1 MKRIIFYAIVSMFS
15 LNFARAQS
23 LPQVTLDQAW
33 KDKIQSLAPEK
44 ATFPAKKKK
53 VLVFSLHTGFDHWVR
68 PHTEEMVKILG
79 EKSGAFTVT
88 GSKDLSMMKLKNLE
102 KFDVLVLNN
111 TNSKPDHR
119 NLFWDKLKESGAD
132 SAEVMKQAL
141 DLEANLRKFVE
152 KGGGLFLLH
161 GANTTLNNSMDFS
174 RLTGGSFD
182 YHPKQQAI
190 QVRLEDPNHPLVQAF
205 PAEGFNHVDEPYFYK
220 NAYAELDFKPLLY
233 FNNAEIEG
241 QRKGQELTEGK
252 TYVAWIRAEGKG
264 KVMYISPSHNAQSFE
279 NPDLL
284 QFYLDGMQ
292 YVAGD
297 VECDETPIGK

>member
-1 MKRIIFYAIVSMFS
+1 MKRIIFYAIVSIFS
-15 LNFARAQS
+15 LHLACAQS
-23 LPQVTLDQAW
+23 LPEVTLDQAW
-33 KDKIQSLAPEK
+33 KDKIRALAPEK

-79 EKSGAFTVT
+79 EKSGVFSVT
-88 GSKDLSMMKLKNLE
+88 GSKDIAMMELKNLQ

-119 NLFWDKLKESGAD
+119 NLFWDKLKESGTD
-132 SAEVMKQAL
+132 SALVMQQAL
-141 DLEANLRKFVE
+141 ALEANLRKFVE
-152 KGGGLFLLH
+152 NGGGLFVLH
-161 GANTTLNNSMDFS
+161 GANTMLNNSWEFS
-174 RLTGGSFD
+174 RLIGGSFD

-190 QVRLEDPNHPLVQAF
+190 QVRLEDPKHPLVQAF

-220 NAYAELDFKPLLY
+220 NAYAERDFKPLLY

-252 TYVAWIRAEGKG
+252 TYVAGSGQKG
-264 KVMYISPSHNAQSFE
+264 KE
-279 NPDLL
+279 
-284 QFYLDGMQ
+284 
-292 YVAGD
+292 
-297 VECDETPIGK
+297 K